1 MTSRP
6 AKKCRLFSLVLVSA
20 LFFFQAPASASTISF
35 EEYRSRLD
43 QALESVK
50 SGQGAM
56 KPEEVTGSKGLFP
69 TGLHVRTGKG
79 AEVKLNREDLIRR
92 MEEAGRS
99 SEAREALARHI
110 ESVIR
115 QMDRD
120 RAILP
125 WADEQWEQSRTK
137 LHAIYQLNE
146 FQGLRERQTPRWP
159 ASLIELFEKL
169 KRWLGAAFKAIEGK
183 VPGQWIAYVLYGF
196 LLAAAGFVVF
206 WIIRN
211 FGPAGWRRRGPSAR
225 TITSAKPVEADWR
238 GWRQKAMEKASG
250 GAFREAIRFF
260 FVSVLLEGHHHGWW
274 TYNPEATNREH
285 LARVGGPMERR
296 DALNRLIALY
306 ERVWYGQEAAG
317 PESFR
322 HCSEWLKRMEAAL

>member
-6 AKKCRLFSLVLVSA
+6 AKKCRLFSLVLVA
-20 LFFFQAPASASTISF
+20 ILFFFQAPASASTISF
-35 EEYRSRLD
+35 EEYRLRLD

-110 ESVIR
+110 EAVIR

-146 FQGLRERQTPRWP
+146 FQGLRERQAPRWL

-183 VPGQWIAYVLYGF
+183 VPGQWVAYVLYGF
-196 LLAAAGFVVF
+196 LLPAAGFVVF